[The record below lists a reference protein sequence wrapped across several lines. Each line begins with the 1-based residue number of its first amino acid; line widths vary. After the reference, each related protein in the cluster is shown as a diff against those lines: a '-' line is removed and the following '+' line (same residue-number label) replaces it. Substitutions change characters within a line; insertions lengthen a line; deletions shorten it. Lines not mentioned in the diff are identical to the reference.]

1 MKRIISALLV
11 MVFAS
16 AGAVAGGYPG
26 VPQVSGPVEVSQL
39 NAYLNQG
46 VANVNLYTSGLLYGL
61 YTPTTATA
69 AATTQTLATYTL
81 PAGYLSNVGQSIRVK
96 GVFTF
101 AANTN
106 NRTPIITFGT
116 FTYTG
121 TLNATS
127 SGTEGLECVIT
138 KTGASTQAI
147 TCTGMTQTTPII
159 YSYTAG
165 TSTDTA
171 GIAITGQC
179 TQGSAS
185 ADCTLATFTVESL
198 R

>member
-1 MKRIISALLV
+1 MKRLLIALGLISISGAA
-11 MVFAS
+11 FA
-16 AGAVAGGYPG
+16 GNYP
-26 VPQVSGPVEVSQL
+26 PIPSFTGPVDTIQSAINGHIA
-39 NAYLNQG
+39 NANTYNE
-46 VANVNLYTSGLLYGL
+46 GLLYGL
-61 YTPTTATA
+61 YAPVTATA
-69 AATTQTLATYTL
+69 AATTQTLASYTI
-81 PAGYLSNVGQSIRVK
+81 PAYFLNTVGQSVRIK
-96 GVFTF
+96 AVFTF

-127 SGTEGLECVIT
+127 AGTESVECLVT
-138 KTGASTQAI
+138 RTGVSTQAI

-159 YSYTAG
+159 NSYTAG
-165 TSTDTA
+165 TSPETA
-171 GIAITGQC
+171 GIAVTGQC

-185 ADCTLATFTVESL
+185 ADCTLSTMIVESL

>member
-1 MKRIISALLV
+1 MKKLLIALGLISASTAAL
-11 MVFAS
+11 
-16 AGAVAGGYPG
+16 AGNYP
-26 VPQVSGPVEVSQL
+26 PIPPFTGPVDSIQSAL
-39 NAYLNQG
+39 NGHIN
-46 VANVNLYTSGLLYGL
+46 NTNLYSSGLVYGL
-61 YTPTTATA
+61 YAPVTATA
-69 AATTQTLATYTL
+69 AATTQTLASYTL
-81 PAGYLSNVGQSIRVK
+81 PASYLTNVGQSIRVK

-101 AANTN
+101 AANTD

-127 SGTEGLECVIT
+127 SGTEGLECLIT

-159 YSYTAG
+159 YSYAAG

-185 ADCTLATFTVESL
+185 ADCTLSMFTVESL

>member
-1 MKRIISALLV
+1 MKRFLIALGIIFTSSMA
-11 MVFAS
+11 M
-16 AGAVAGGYPG
+16 AGSYPPVPYMTTPPEAGVAPFN
-26 VPQVSGPVEVSQL
+26 QVIQNVNTYSTGLL
-39 NAYLNQG
+39 NA
-46 VANVNLYTSGLLYGL
+46 LYA
-61 YTPTTATA
+61 PVTATA
-69 AATTQTLATYTL
+69 AATTQTLASYTL
-81 PAGYLSNVGQSIRVK
+81 PASYLTNVGQTIRIT

-127 SGTEGLECVIT
+127 AGTEMLDCIVT
-138 KTGASTQAI
+138 KTGASTQSI
-147 TCTGMTQTTPII
+147 VCNGQTQTTPII
-159 YSYTAG
+159 WSYSAG
-165 TSTDTA
+165 TSPDTA

-185 ADCTLATFTVESL
+185 ADCTLAAFTVESL

>member
-1 MKRIISALLV
+1 MKRLLIALGFTAVSGVAFAGNYPPIPPFTGPVDTIQSALN
-11 MVFAS
+11 
-16 AGAVAGGYPG
+16 GHI
-26 VPQVSGPVEVSQL
+26 
-39 NAYLNQG
+39 NNT
-46 VANVNLYTSGLLYGL
+46 NLYSGGLVYGL
-61 YTPTTATA
+61 YAPVTATA
-69 AATTQTLATYTL
+69 AATTQTLGSYTL
-81 PAGYLSNVGQSIRVK
+81 PAGHLSAVGQSIRVK

-121 TLNATS
+121 TTNATS
-127 SGTEGLECVIT
+127 SGSEGLECVIT
-138 KTGASTQAI
+138 RTGVSTQAI
-147 TCTGMTQTTPII
+147 VCTGMTQTTPIV
-159 YSYTAG
+159 YSYSAG
-165 TSTDTA
+165 TSPETA

-185 ADCTLATFTVESL
+185 ADCTLSSFTVESL